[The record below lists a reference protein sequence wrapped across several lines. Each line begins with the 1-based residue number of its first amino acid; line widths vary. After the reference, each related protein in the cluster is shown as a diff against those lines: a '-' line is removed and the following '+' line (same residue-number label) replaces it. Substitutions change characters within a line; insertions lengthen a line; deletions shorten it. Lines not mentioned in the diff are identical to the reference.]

1 MPLLNYTTQ
10 IDAGKTIGEIQKILA
25 MHGAS
30 AILSEYDNNGYIV
43 ALSFKIRLEDREV
56 GFKLPSDWR
65 PVLKILENDNKV
77 PYRLKTQEQALRVS
91 WRILKDWIEAQMAII
106 ETKMVKFD
114 QVFLPYAITKN
125 GKTVYEAVSDNK
137 LLLE

>member
-1 MPLLNYTTQ
+1 MSLFKYTTQ
-10 IDAGKTIGEIQKILA
+10 VPADKTIGEIQRELA

-30 AILSEYDNNGYIV
+30 AILSEYDDKGHIV
-43 ALSFKIRLEDREV
+43 ALSFKIKLDGREI

-65 PVLKILENDNKV
+65 PVLKILEDDNKV

-91 WRILKDWIEAQMAII
+91 WRIIQAWVEAQMAII

-114 QVFLPYAITKN
+114 QVFLPYAVTKS
-125 GKTVYEAVSDNK
+125 GKTVYEAISDNK